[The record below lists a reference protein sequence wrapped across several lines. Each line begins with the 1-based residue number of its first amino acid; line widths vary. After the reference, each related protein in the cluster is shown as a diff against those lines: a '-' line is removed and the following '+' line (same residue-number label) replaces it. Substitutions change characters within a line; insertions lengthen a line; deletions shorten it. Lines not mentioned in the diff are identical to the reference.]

1 MKNIALC
8 YSEHAIKVSDSYCS
22 GPSNQADIPSSH
34 AAAPSTQTAVTSIYK
49 VKLSNEKRYLIRLSW
64 CNQAFSIAISDYPF
78 PTTKLSR
85 NFKTLR
91 RQRGSDSFET
101 AGLKAAVSWDLRRAR
116 FDNSGPEPVSGFYL
130 AVLVNSELSLMLG
143 DMGQEFEVKKCV
155 SDFRVPEFSLFSR
168 GERFSGDGVFST
180 RAKFSEAG
188 TSHEIVIKFCGEERT
203 TSPWKHPF
211 LSVCVDKKSVIEVK
225 RLQWNFRGNQSIFLD
240 GLLIDLM
247 WDVHDW
253 LFNPS
258 SASAVFLF
266 RTRRGLDSRLWLED
280 KNFDQEKVGFSF
292 LIFACKN
299 PD

>member
-1 MKNIALC
+1 MKNIAIC

-22 GPSNQADIPSSH
+22 GPSNQAYNSSRSTS
-34 AAAPSTQTAVTSIYK
+34 STQTAVTSIYK
-49 VKLSNEKRYLIRLSW
+49 VKLSNEKQFLIRVSW
-64 CNQAFSIAISDYPF
+64 CNQAFSVCVSDYPF
-78 PTTKLSR
+78 SNTKLSR

-91 RQRGSDSFET
+91 RQRGSENFESGGVR
-101 AGLKAAVSWDLRRAR
+101 ADVFWDLRRAR
-116 FDNSGPEPVSGFYL
+116 YDSGPEPVAGYYV

-143 DMGQEFEVKKCV
+143 DMEQELLEVKQCI
-155 SDFRVPEFSLFSR
+155 SDIRVAEYSLIWR
-168 GERFSGDGVFST
+168 GERFSGDGEYST

-188 TSHEIVIKFCGEERT
+188 ACHDILIKFCGEDGT
-203 TSPWKHPF
+203 IPF

-253 LFNPS
+253 LFNPNS
-258 SASAVFLF
+258 GNAVFLF
-266 RTRRGLDSRLWLED
+266 RTRRGLDSRLWLEHN
-280 KNFDQEKVGFSF
+280 NFDQQKLPFSF